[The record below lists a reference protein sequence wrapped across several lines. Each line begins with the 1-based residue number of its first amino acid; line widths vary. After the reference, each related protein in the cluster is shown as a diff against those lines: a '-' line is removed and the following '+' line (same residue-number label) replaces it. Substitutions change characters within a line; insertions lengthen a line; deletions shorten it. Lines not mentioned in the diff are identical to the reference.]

1 MNTISYKSFRMN
13 MLEKA
18 NIQRDADF
26 N

>member
-1 MNTISYKSFRMN
+1 MNAISYKSFRMN